1 MPFGVIKAHASLLN
15 ISAATH
21 TEPDGELCCNR
32 AALPPL
38 RHIAKLKTKL
48 ENILMGGYVVGY
60 KKFHRDLKIAH

>member
-48 ENILMGGYVVGY
+48 ENILMGVT
-60 KKFHRDLKIAH
+60 